1 MYKIRRADVNDA
13 RILGEIH
20 SQSWKVAYKG
30 IVPDSVLDNINA
42 DKRQKYFEKALS
54 EKGEEDTLIFKD
66 DKAVGFMCIGKC
78 RDEDKDDTYGEIW
91 GMYLLPEYWNQG
103 IGTYLINYGL
113 NELKSRNYKKATLWV
128 LEENINARKF
138 YEKIGFKHDG
148 TIKEIDLGKKLN
160 ELRYEIVI
168 E

>member
-113 NELKSRNYKKATLWV
+113 NELKSRNYKKVTLWV